1 MRRSV
6 ILTGEKKHGQSAR
19 KGRVAMESVK
29 DNQQEYDEKRFNR
42 WLYRMA
48 GFSGI
53 AIAVGYVFITAGFT
67 ISGAPLPT
75 GAEAWVTY
83 MAGKSNLWW
92 GIIWLSII
100 TDILYLPVAAGL
112 YNLLKNVHKGM
123 ILVSGALFALFVV
136 LELAITWS
144 NYAAIIELINRYGL
158 ATTEPQRTL
167 YLSTIEYASSVFQT
181 PVTGFYAIFIPSIA
195 VILASIVMLKSARFG
210 KIASY
215 IGLLSGTIN
224 AFSVIG
230 ELFSSTLSLLVIPGS
245 VLALIWFFAVGVKFL
260 KFGREGN

>member
-6 ILTGEKKHGQSAR
+6 ILTGEKKHAQSAR
-19 KGRVAMESVK
+19 KGRVAMGSVK
-29 DNQQEYDEKRFNR
+29 DNQQEYDKRFNR
-42 WLYRMA
+42 WLYRVA

-67 ISGAPLPT
+67 ISGPPLPT

-144 NYAAIIELINRYGL
+144 NYAAIIELINRYDL
-158 ATTEPQRTL
+158 ATTEPQRAL

-181 PVTGFYAIFIPSIA
+181 PVNAFYSIFIPSIA
-195 VILASIVMLKSARFG
+195 VILASIVMLKSEIFG
-210 KIASY
+210 KVASY
-215 IGLLSGTIN
+215 TGLFSGTLN

-230 ELFSSTLSLLVIPGS
+230 GFFNSTLALLVRPGS

-260 KFGREGN
+260 KLGRDGN

>member
-1 MRRSV
+1 M
-6 ILTGEKKHGQSAR
+6 L
-19 KGRVAMESVK
+19 
-29 DNQQEYDEKRFNR
+29 
-42 WLYRMA
+42 
-48 GFSGI
+48 
-53 AIAVGYVFITAGFT
+53 
-67 ISGAPLPT
+67 
-75 GAEAWVTY
+75 GAETKLA
-83 MAGKSNLWW
+83 
-92 GIIWLSII
+92 
-100 TDILYLPVAAGL
+100 L

-123 ILVSGALFALFVV
+123 ILVSGALFTLFVV